1 MADQGRKQG
10 KFFYGWWIV
19 IGGLLNFAAG
29 LPIHLS
35 FKKGIF
41 YGVQ

>member
-19 IGGLLNFAAG
+19 IGGLL
-29 LPIHLS
+29 LSLIH
-35 FKKGIF
+35 I
-41 YGVQ
+41 